1 MAERNENVGT
11 PKGGAQGGSTPASAE
26 RTTENRDTAT
36 RPGQGGTAGQ
46 SGTKPGADQARERG
60 DNARPATGRTGDE
73 DIATDEEQD
82 EQGEGEPRTQDD
94 LATGSRRDGKQS
106 GLNTGEEEGDLD
118 AKRTTTG
125 NDAERM
131 QQGGNS
137 GKAAGTNTNSPR

>member
-1 MAERNENVGT
+1 MAERNDNVGT

-26 RTTENRDTAT
+26 RTTENRETAT
-36 RPGQGGTAGQ
+36 RRGQGATAGQ

-73 DIATDEEQD
+73 DVATDEEQD
-82 EQGEGEPRTQDD
+82 EQGEGEPRQQDD
-94 LATGSRRDGKQS
+94 LATGSRREGKQS

-125 NDAERM
+125 KGEERA
-131 QQGGNS
+131 QGGAQ
-137 GKAAGTNTNSPR
+137 GKAADSNGVH

>member
-1 MAERNENVGT
+1 MAERNDNVGT

-60 DNARPATGRTGDE
+60 ENARPATGRTGDE

-82 EQGEGEPRTQDD
+82 EQQEGEPRKQDEP
-94 LATGSRRDGKQS
+94 TSGSRRDGKQS

-125 NDAERM
+125 KGEERA
-131 QQGGNS
+131 QSG
-137 GKAAGTNTNSPR
+137 GKAAGSNGVH